1 MPDSVIICK
10 KGKDSSNPKAIYANT
25 KSNTFFG
32 CKVVKRDSTEGNT
45 KDGQKPKRQ
54 VKNPYIRDK
63 QAKKFFNEPLK
74 EKIFVDTDSYID
86 RYDFSSVDS

>member
-1 MPDSVIICK
+1 MIICK

-32 CKVVKRDSTEGNT
+32 CKVVKRDLTKVNT
-45 KDGQKPKRQ
+45 KDGSKPKRQ

-86 RYDFSSVDS
+86 RYDFSSADS